1 MGKFTF
7 HDESAGKS
15 YNNLQ
20 LKDVELSCLLK
31 VVLELVEI
39 VGGQKVLRGTDIQPV
54 FSPSRA
60 RASSK
65 INFPSITKETTG

>member
-15 YNNLQ
+15 YDNSQ

-65 INFPSITKETTG
+65 INFPSITKVTTG